1 MVACSQVAGLK
12 TSLTSDTKCK
22 LGVLKTT
29 LRFDNLLEGL
39 RAQESCYT
47 HGYGLWFIT
56 VKRQRFKS
64 ARESRKT

>member
-1 MVACSQVAGLK
+1 MVACGQGAGLK

-39 RAQESCYT
+39 WAQESCYT

-56 VKRQRFKS
+56 VKR
-64 ARESRKT
+64 